1 MQRDGAPPLVRP
13 IRSYMK
19 GMKPVLI
26 LTLAAMLATPVPA
39 QEAEEDGL
47 SLIERGARMMLEGL
61 ADEMA
66 PAMQD
71 LRGMAET
78 MGPKM
83 RDFVTAMGP
92 ALADILS
99 RVDDITLYHPPEI
112 LPNGDIIIRRK
123 SPDGDA
129 DPKSTDPQGEEIEL

>member
-1 MQRDGAPPLVRP
+1 MVRP

-19 GMKPVLI
+19 VMKPVLI
-26 LTLAAMLATPVPA
+26 VTLAAMLATPAPA
-39 QEAEEDGL
+39 QEAEEEGL
-47 SLIERGARMMLEGL
+47 SLIERGARMMLQGL
-61 ADEMA
+61 ADEMS

-92 ALADILS
+92 ALADVLS
-99 RVDDITLYHPPEI
+99 RVDDFTLYHPPEM

-123 SPDGDA
+123 SPDDEAG
-129 DPKSTDPQGEEIEL
+129 PEGTGPEGGEIEL